1 MSRLATY
8 RIIADA
14 IQQTWLTSEALPGER
29 LPTERALETHFG
41 VSRATISRAL
51 AALVAEGFI
60 ETRRGS
66 GAYVAARSPS
76 SELQLIGFIAPRA
89 AGKGELQNPVIHR
102 IYNGIERRAAELGY
116 QAIAASSEYSVAH
129 ETELIEQLRRLGA
142 KGIVV
147 YPTYL
152 PKPRY
157 EDDRDPL
164 AQGKQDFP
172 LVLTDIGSES
182 WNRSM
187 VVIDNFR
194 LCHDLTM
201 GLLKRGRERVL
212 FMHTM
217 PSGLHT
223 SVLDRQR
230 GWEAALQRSGKS
242 IPASWR
248 GWPDRLPV
256 RVEGISTA
264 DAELIAE
271 QVLAMEPRP
280 DAIITW
286 DDTTAIP
293 LIRALQS
300 KGIVV
305 PDEILVAGFDNYEA
319 GRYFSPTFPTTQPDL
334 ARMGEVAVDLLD
346 EAIRFKDTRPR
357 TVMLSAEVLW
367 REEVG

>member
-1 MSRLATY
+1 MNRPATY

-14 IQQTWLTSEALPGER
+14 IRQTWLTPEAVPGER

-51 AALVAEGFI
+51 AALAAEGLI

-66 GAYVAARSPS
+66 GAYVAACSLT
-76 SELQLIGFIAPRA
+76 SELQIIGFIAPRA
-89 AGKGELQNPVIHR
+89 AGKGELQNPVLHR

-116 QAIAASSEYSVAH
+116 QAIAASAEYSVTH
-129 ETELIEQLRRLGA
+129 ETELIEQLRRMGA
-142 KGIVV
+142 KGMIV

-152 PKPRY
+152 PKPRH
-157 EDDRDPL
+157 EDARDPL
-164 AQGKQDFP
+164 AQGGRDFP

-201 GLLKRGRERVL
+201 GLLKRGRERIL
-212 FMHTM
+212 FMHTK

-223 SVLDRQR
+223 SVQDRQR
-230 GWEAALQRSGKS
+230 GWEAALQRAGKS
-242 IPASWR
+242 IPPSWR
-248 GWPDRLPV
+248 GWPDKFPV
-256 RVEGISTA
+256 RVGGLSQT
-264 DAELIAE
+264 DVELVAQ
-271 QVLAMEPRP
+271 QVLALDPRP
-280 DAIITW
+280 DAIIAW
-286 DDTTAIP
+286 DDPTAIP

-300 KGIVV
+300 KGVAV
-305 PDEILVAGFDNYEA
+305 PAEIIVAGFDNYEA
-319 GRYFSPTFPTTQPDL
+319 GRYFSPAFPTTQPDL

-346 EAIRFKDTRPR
+346 EAIRVKDIRPR
-357 TVMLSAEVLW
+357 TVMLSAEVVW
-367 REEVG
+367 RKEVS